1 MRSKIQTHMSE
12 RKRWESACMA
22 VTHTRQEYLL
32 YGQQHLKKVY
42 TPRNNTL
49 PSVTPYTVDEWREW
63 LELQL
68 ALCIWNSDFK
78 CLNNFFFF
86 SILDERA

>member
-1 MRSKIQTHMSE
+1 MSE

-78 CLNNFFFF
+78 CLNNFFFLF
-86 SILDERA
+86 